1 MPAMSSRRKSPAS
14 SEHRDAPRNT
24 ILRDE
29 IENLRQKSRS
39 RPTLIEEWAQDVQ
52 RDDSADRAVT
62 RLTQLKASGKM

>member
-1 MPAMSSRRKSPAS
+1 MPGMSSRRKSPPP

-29 IENLRQKSRS
+29 IEHLRQRSRA

-52 RDDSADRAVT
+52 RDDSAERAVT
-62 RLTQLKASGKM
+62 RLARLKASGKM